1 MNLINIY
8 PARIRFHSRAYTK
21 SELIAVIAAIAI
33 YFAVNL
39 IMQKLFPE
47 MNQKK
52 INIISLI
59 PAVIVAFIIIFR
71 Q

>member
-1 MNLINIY
+1 MKFISVY
-8 PARIRFHSRAYTK
+8 PARIRIRSHTYTK
-21 SELIAVIAAIAI
+21 SEFIVVILAIAI
-33 YFAVNL
+33 YFVVNL